1 MSSKELQGQERQFAQ
16 SLPEK
21 RESVTLDKRYK
32 SIGISAVS
40 AAASMKPRKPKKPV
54 ADQMS

>member
-1 MSSKELQGQERQFAQ
+1 MSSKESQGRDQQFAQ
-16 SLPEK
+16 EIPQR

-40 AAASMKPRKPKKPV
+40 AAASIKSPSKKTV
-54 ADQMS
+54 SDQMS

>member
-1 MSSKELQGQERQFAQ
+1 MSPKEYQGQERQFAQ
-16 SLPEK
+16 SQPEK

-32 SIGISAVS
+32 SIGISAVN
-40 AAASMKPRKPKKPV
+40 AAASMKPRKTKKPV